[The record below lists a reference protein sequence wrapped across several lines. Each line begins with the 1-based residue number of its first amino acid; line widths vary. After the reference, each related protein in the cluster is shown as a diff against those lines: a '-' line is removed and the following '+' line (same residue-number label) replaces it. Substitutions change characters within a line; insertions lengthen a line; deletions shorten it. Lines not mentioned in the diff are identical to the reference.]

1 MENNMPKD
9 NKFFDDM
16 AKLASGAA
24 GSLLGVKQEIEAMVA
39 LQVEKL
45 LQKTQLT
52 TKEELDTAM
61 AMLTKLREEQEKMK
75 KRLDKLEQ

>member
-1 MENNMPKD
+1 MQKD

-24 GSLLGVKQEIEAMVA
+24 GSLMGVKQEIEAAVA
-39 LQVEKL
+39 HNMEKL
-45 LQKTQLT
+45 LQKMQFS

-61 AMLTKLREEQEKMK
+61 AMLTKIREEQEKIK
-75 KRLDKLEQ
+75 ERLKKLEEK